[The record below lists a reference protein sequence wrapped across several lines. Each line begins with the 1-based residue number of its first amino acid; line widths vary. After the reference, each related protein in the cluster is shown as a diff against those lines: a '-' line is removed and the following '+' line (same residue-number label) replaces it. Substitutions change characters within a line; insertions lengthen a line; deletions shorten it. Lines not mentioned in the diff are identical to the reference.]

1 MAENQVTDEPSIESL
16 NSKLDELFERYLSLL
31 DEYQT
36 AREQLSSQF
45 STVGSAIYSQLS
57 ELTSAGLHFSSTS
70 QLCLIN
76 PYTIWPGLL

>member
-45 STVGSAIYSQLS
+45 STVGSAIYSVVG
-57 ELTSAGLHFSSTS
+57 A
-70 QLCLIN
+70 N
-76 PYTIWPGLL
+76 